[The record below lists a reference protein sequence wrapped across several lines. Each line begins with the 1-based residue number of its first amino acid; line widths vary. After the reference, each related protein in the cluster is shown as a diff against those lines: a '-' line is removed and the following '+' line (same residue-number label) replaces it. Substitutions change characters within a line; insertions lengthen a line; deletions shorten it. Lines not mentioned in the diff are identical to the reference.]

1 MSKTKSLRI
10 YDKEY
15 PSLLKYPFKSKYK
28 FVETDLQPVFK
39 NNIET
44 EPFIPD
50 FKLKACKKISKPN
63 FSNEP
68 GTWEAD
74 LMFSHYYA
82 DVEHPIKQEQI
93 YLVLINVNTRYLIV
107 EPMSYKSEI
116 TQTLK
121 RIVEKNPKF
130 EFKTIKCDGESG
142 FVSLKDE
149 CIVLKDNTKV
159 ILKTDISNDL
169 QVAYNYKPELR
180 NQVRNEILFNTNLK
194 TLIAFLKK
202 SGYKNVIKS
211 PISKIELKIDDIND
225 YYPVK
230 FVINSSPYALAHKNV
245 DSVIRTIRN
254 AFGMD
259 NRRIA
264 DYNLMRQMVNFYN
277 NTPHNSLRF
286 RNYDYNEDELSEYQG
301 SGLVP
306 PTKWIYYSPVQVQ
319 NNVDLEWRYIRMM
332 KMKLRKINEKQK
344 LKGLLNYKRGNIIL
358 IHLDKGKTQKKHEKR
373 RRVFDD
379 IAEFIC
385 YQNGNVKCRLLNQY
399 HTFSKTKDGL
409 VPYEKSEKGR
419 IAKTDDEKAIIEVPI
434 IYTKYVCDSIEDLN
448 DDYKQYFIL
457 NVDK

>member
-1 MSKTKSLRI
+1 M
-10 YDKEY
+10 
-15 PSLLKYPFKSKYK
+15 
-28 FVETDLQPVFK
+28 
-39 NNIET
+39 
-44 EPFIPD
+44 
-50 FKLKACKKISKPN
+50 
-63 FSNEP
+63 
-68 GTWEAD
+68 
-74 LMFSHYYA
+74 
-82 DVEHPIKQEQI
+82 
-93 YLVLINVNTRYLIV
+93 
-107 EPMSYKSEI
+107 
-116 TQTLK
+116 
-121 RIVEKNPKF
+121 
-130 EFKTIKCDGESG
+130 
-142 FVSLKDE
+142 
-149 CIVLKDNTKV
+149 KDNTKV

-245 DSVIRTIRN
+245 DSVIRTLRN

-301 SGLVP
+301 SGLIP

-319 NNVDLEWRYIRMM
+319 NNVDLEWKYIRMM

-358 IHLDKGKTQKKHEKR
+358 IHLDRGKTQKKHEKTTSC
-373 RRVFDD
+373 
-379 IAEFIC
+379 I
-385 YQNGNVKCRLLNQY
+385 
-399 HTFSKTKDGL
+399 
-409 VPYEKSEKGR
+409 
-419 IAKTDDEKAIIEVPI
+419 
-434 IYTKYVCDSIEDLN
+434 
-448 DDYKQYFIL
+448 
-457 NVDK
+457 